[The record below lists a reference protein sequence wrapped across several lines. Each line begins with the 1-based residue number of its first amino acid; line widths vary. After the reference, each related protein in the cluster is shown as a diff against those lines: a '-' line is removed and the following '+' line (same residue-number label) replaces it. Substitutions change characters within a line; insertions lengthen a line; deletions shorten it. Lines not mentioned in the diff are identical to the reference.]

1 MTTNEQILKAFDAV
15 KDVGSDKSITEL
27 GWLKIVSVKPPKIVV
42 RLILPDFAQSQRPR
56 IANEIRD
63 CIKTFKEIE
72 EVQIEI
78 GNSSNQTPI
87 GQAGHGGQGQGLN
100 PIPNV
105 KNVIAKIDTGAN
117 LASIDASD
125 IKIVSRDKVKYVKF
139 KVMKRNNT
147 VRKTSAPLEG
157 YKRIKSSNGDVERR
171 PYIKTTL
178 LMDGISK
185 KIELTL
191 TDRGPMDYT
200 MLIGRKALGKRW
212 DVNPSMSF
220 LTKSNRKLK

>member
-1 MTTNEQILKAFDAV
+1 MV
-15 KDVGSDKSITEL
+15 KKKREKRVVGWKENAA
-27 GWLKIVSVKPPKIVV
+27 
-42 RLILPDFAQSQRPR
+42 LPDLS
-56 IANEIRD
+56 
-63 CIKTFKEIE
+63 
-72 EVQIEI
+72 
-78 GNSSNQTPI
+78 
-87 GQAGHGGQGQGLN
+87 
-100 PIPNV
+100 V

-125 IKIVSRDKVKYVKF
+125 IKIITRDKIKYVKF

-157 YKRIKSSNGDVERR
+157 YKRIKSSNGDVEKR

-212 DVNPSMSF
+212 DVNPSISF
-220 LTKSNRKLK
+220 LTKSKEKLK

>member
-1 MTTNEQILKAFDAV
+1 MV
-15 KDVGSDKSITEL
+15 KKREKRVVGWKENAA
-27 GWLKIVSVKPPKIVV
+27 
-42 RLILPDFAQSQRPR
+42 LPDLS
-56 IANEIRD
+56 
-63 CIKTFKEIE
+63 
-72 EVQIEI
+72 
-78 GNSSNQTPI
+78 
-87 GQAGHGGQGQGLN
+87 
-100 PIPNV
+100 V

-125 IKIVSRDKVKYVKF
+125 IKIVTRDKIKYVKF

-157 YKRIKSSNGDVERR
+157 YKRIKSSNGDVEKR

-185 KIELTL
+185 KLELTL

-212 DVNPSMSF
+212 DVNPSISF
-220 LTKSNRKLK
+220 LTNSNGKLK

>member
-1 MTTNEQILKAFDAV
+1 MVANKKPKRV
-15 KDVGSDKSITEL
+15 VGWKENAA
-27 GWLKIVSVKPPKIVV
+27 
-42 RLILPDFAQSQRPR
+42 LPD
-56 IANEIRD
+56 
-63 CIKTFKEIE
+63 
-72 EVQIEI
+72 
-78 GNSSNQTPI
+78 
-87 GQAGHGGQGQGLN
+87 L
-100 PIPNV
+100 NV

-117 LASIDASD
+117 LASIDAAD

-178 LMDGISK
+178 LMDGITK

-191 TDRGPMDYT
+191 TDRGPIEYT
-200 MLIGRKALGKRW
+200 MLIGRKALGRRW
-212 DVNPSMSF
+212 VVNPSISF
-220 LTKSNRKLK
+220 STKPDGKKVIK

>member
-1 MTTNEQILKAFDAV
+1 MV
-15 KDVGSDKSITEL
+15 KKKREKRVVGWKEN
-27 GWLKIVSVKPPKIVV
+27 VA
-42 RLILPDFAQSQRPR
+42 LPDLS
-56 IANEIRD
+56 
-63 CIKTFKEIE
+63 
-72 EVQIEI
+72 
-78 GNSSNQTPI
+78 
-87 GQAGHGGQGQGLN
+87 
-100 PIPNV
+100 V

-117 LASIDASD
+117 LASIDAAD
-125 IKIVSRDKVKYVKF
+125 IKIVTRDKVKYVKF

-157 YKRIKSSNGDVERR
+157 YKRIKSSNGDVEKR

-212 DVNPSMSF
+212 DVNPSISF
-220 LTKSNRKLK
+220 LTNSNGKLK

>member
-1 MTTNEQILKAFDAV
+1 MYF
-15 KDVGSDKSITEL
+15 KDGQKKREKRVVGWKENAA
-27 GWLKIVSVKPPKIVV
+27 
-42 RLILPDFAQSQRPR
+42 LPD
-56 IANEIRD
+56 
-63 CIKTFKEIE
+63 
-72 EVQIEI
+72 
-78 GNSSNQTPI
+78 
-87 GQAGHGGQGQGLN
+87 L
-100 PIPNV
+100 NV

-117 LASIDASD
+117 LASIDAAD
-125 IKIVSRDKVKYVKF
+125 IKIVTRDEVKFVKF

-157 YKRIKSSNGDVERR
+157 YKRIKSSNGDVEKR

-212 DVNPSMSF
+212 DVNPSISF
-220 LTKSNRKLK
+220 LTNSNGKLK

>member
-1 MTTNEQILKAFDAV
+1 MVANKKPKRV
-15 KDVGSDKSITEL
+15 VGWKENAA
-27 GWLKIVSVKPPKIVV
+27 
-42 RLILPDFAQSQRPR
+42 LPD
-56 IANEIRD
+56 
-63 CIKTFKEIE
+63 
-72 EVQIEI
+72 
-78 GNSSNQTPI
+78 
-87 GQAGHGGQGQGLN
+87 L
-100 PIPNV
+100 NV

-117 LASIDASD
+117 LASIDAAD

-178 LMDGISK
+178 LMDGITK

-191 TDRGPMDYT
+191 TDRGPMEYT
-200 MLIGRKALGKRW
+200 MLIGRKALGRKW
-212 DVNPSMSF
+212 VVNPSISF
-220 LTKSNRKLK
+220 STKPDGKKVIK

>member
-1 MTTNEQILKAFDAV
+1 MV
-15 KDVGSDKSITEL
+15 KKKREKRVVGWKENAA
-27 GWLKIVSVKPPKIVV
+27 
-42 RLILPDFAQSQRPR
+42 LPDLS
-56 IANEIRD
+56 
-63 CIKTFKEIE
+63 
-72 EVQIEI
+72 
-78 GNSSNQTPI
+78 
-87 GQAGHGGQGQGLN
+87 
-100 PIPNV
+100 V

-125 IKIVSRDKVKYVKF
+125 IKIVTRDKIKYVKF

-157 YKRIKSSNGDVERR
+157 YKRIKSSNGDVEKR

-178 LMDGISK
+178 LMDGVSK

-212 DVNPSMSF
+212 VVNPSISF
-220 LTKSNRKLK
+220 LTKSKEKLK

>member
-1 MTTNEQILKAFDAV
+1 MV
-15 KDVGSDKSITEL
+15 KKKREKRVVGWKENAA
-27 GWLKIVSVKPPKIVV
+27 
-42 RLILPDFAQSQRPR
+42 LPDLS
-56 IANEIRD
+56 
-63 CIKTFKEIE
+63 
-72 EVQIEI
+72 
-78 GNSSNQTPI
+78 
-87 GQAGHGGQGQGLN
+87 
-100 PIPNV
+100 V

-125 IKIVSRDKVKYVKF
+125 IKIITRDKIKYVKF

-157 YKRIKSSNGDVERR
+157 YKRIKSSNGDVEKR

-212 DVNPSMSF
+212 VVNPSISF
-220 LTKSNRKLK
+220 LTKSKEKLK